1 MSLWV
6 TKKNQKL
13 LKKVSE
19 SDYKSKQ
26 KKTNRY
32 LSPLNFLP
40 IIYILFI
47 NNLNYSRDT
56 SFLKKEKKK
65 KERSKEKKNQVWV

>member
-19 SDYKSKQ
+19 SDDKSEQ
-26 KKTNRY
+26 KKTSRY
-32 LSPLNFLP
+32 LSPPNFLP

-47 NNLNYSRDT
+47 NNSNYSRYR
-56 SFLKKEKKK
+56 SFLKKEEEK
-65 KERSKEKKNQVWV
+65 KEK

>member
-1 MSLWV
+1 MSVWV

-19 SDYKSKQ
+19 SDDKSEQ
-26 KKTNRY
+26 KKTSRY

-47 NNLNYSRDT
+47 NNSNYSRYR
-56 SFLKKEKKK
+56 SFLKKE
-65 KERSKEKKNQVWV
+65 EEKREK

>member
-19 SDYKSKQ
+19 RDDKSEQ
-26 KKTNRY
+26 KKTSRY

-47 NNLNYSRDT
+47 NNSNYSRYR
-56 SFLKKEKKK
+56 SFFKKE
-65 KERSKEKKNQVWV
+65 EEKREK

>member
-19 SDYKSKQ
+19 SDDKSEQ
-26 KKTNRY
+26 KKTSRY

-47 NNLNYSRDT
+47 NNSNYSRYR
-56 SFLKKEKKK
+56 SFLKKE
-65 KERSKEKKNQVWV
+65 EEKREK

>member
-19 SDYKSKQ
+19 GDDKSEQ
-26 KKTNRY
+26 KKTSRY

-47 NNLNYSRDT
+47 NNSNYSRYR
-56 SFLKKEKKK
+56 SFLKKE
-65 KERSKEKKNQVWV
+65 EEKREK

>member
-19 SDYKSKQ
+19 RDDKSEQ
-26 KKTNRY
+26 KKTSRY

-47 NNLNYSRDT
+47 NNSNYSRYR
-56 SFLKKEKKK
+56 SFLKKE
-65 KERSKEKKNQVWV
+65 EEKREK